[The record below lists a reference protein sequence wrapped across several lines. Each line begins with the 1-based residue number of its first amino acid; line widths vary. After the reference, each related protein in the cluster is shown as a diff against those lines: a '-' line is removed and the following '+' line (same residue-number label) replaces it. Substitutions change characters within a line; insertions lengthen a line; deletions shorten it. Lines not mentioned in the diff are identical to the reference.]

1 MNSTDRSR
9 SRSASRSRA
18 RSASASRSR
27 ASTSR
32 SQARSVSTS
41 RARSTSASRS
51 RGDCNS
57 TRRARSASRS
67 RSCRGRGSTP
77 ESRGSPVSSRR
88 SSLNEESI
96 QEEDEHSE
104 NPAEEEEIIA
114 NAIDSHLEPSVFNK
128 PLRVRTLSTCA
139 SISASEN
146 TTPTYPSFSSDSTKE
161 QKAIT
166 ITVVCRSSN
175 HISFPST
182 REHTFVSFFTV
193 STRKHQVDA
202 VLEEQLIEERKTLD
216 SSRNSLNN
224 SSVTCPQNNCSKK
237 KKKSKKYKGEFDD
250 EGRRHGYGVYTSK
263 NGNEYRGEWNKNKRE
278 GLGVVK
284 VGNGDVFEGQFEGN
298 LKNGIGV
305 YHYHDGECDLSRY
318 EDDVRVG
325 ESVRWSADRK
335 KAFVLTE
342 EPSVREVSL
351 EEASSIAMKKMGTVV
366 AY

>member
-67 RSCRGRGSTP
+67 RSCRGR
-77 ESRGSPVSSRR
+77 RSPVSSRR
-88 SSLNEESI
+88 SSLNDESI

-104 NPAEEEEIIA
+104 NPAQEEEIIA
-114 NAIDSHLEPSVFNK
+114 NAIHSHLEPSVFNK
-128 PLRVRTLSTCA
+128 PLRIRTLSTCA
-139 SISASEN
+139 SISASEG

-224 SSVTCPQNNCSKK
+224 SSATCPQNNCSKK

-284 VGNGDVFEGQFEGN
+284 VGNGDVFEGQF
-298 LKNGIGV
+298 
-305 YHYHDGECDLSRY
+305 
-318 EDDVRVG
+318 
-325 ESVRWSADRK
+325 
-335 KAFVLTE
+335 
-342 EPSVREVSL
+342 
-351 EEASSIAMKKMGTVV
+351 
-366 AY
+366 

>member
-9 SRSASRSRA
+9 SRSTSRSRA

-32 SQARSVSTS
+32 SQARS
-41 RARSTSASRS
+41 ASASRS

-77 ESRGSPVSSRR
+77 ESRRSPVSSRR
-88 SSLNEESI
+88 SSLNDESI
-96 QEEDEHSE
+96 QEEGEHSE
-104 NPAEEEEIIA
+104 NPAQEEEIIA

-139 SISASEN
+139 SISASES

-193 STRKHQVDA
+193 SVRKSQVDA

-263 NGNEYRGEWNKNKRE
+263 NGNEYRGEWSKNKRE